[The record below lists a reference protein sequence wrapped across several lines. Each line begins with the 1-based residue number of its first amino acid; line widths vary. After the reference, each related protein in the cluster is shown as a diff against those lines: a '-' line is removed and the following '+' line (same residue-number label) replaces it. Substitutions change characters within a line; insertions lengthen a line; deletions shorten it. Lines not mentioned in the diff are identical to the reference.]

1 MSNDKEKAKDQK
13 THRTKSENDDAAA
26 GDNEQETGHGKSG
39 GNMGAGQSGKEN
51 LGTEKPT
58 DGGQAGSRK
67 PGHSE

>member
-1 MSNDKEKAKDQK
+1 MSNDKDKAKDQK
-13 THRTKSENDDAAA
+13 THRTKPENSEAA
-26 GDNEQETGHGKSG
+26 DNNEQETGHGKSG

-67 PGHSE
+67 PEHSE

>member
-1 MSNDKEKAKDQK
+1 MSNDKDKAKDQK
-13 THRTKSENDDAAA
+13 THRTKAENSDTADN
-26 GDNEQETGHGKSG
+26 NEQETGHGKSG

-67 PGHSE
+67 PGQSE

>member
-1 MSNDKEKAKDQK
+1 MSNDKDKAKDQK
-13 THRTKSENDDAAA
+13 THRAKPENSDA

-67 PGHSE
+67 PEQSE